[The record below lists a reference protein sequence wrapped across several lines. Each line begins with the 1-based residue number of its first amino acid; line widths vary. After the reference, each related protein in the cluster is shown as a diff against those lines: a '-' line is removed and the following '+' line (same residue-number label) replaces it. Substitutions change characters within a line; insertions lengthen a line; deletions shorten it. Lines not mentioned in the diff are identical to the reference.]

1 MLISR
6 RAILKS
12 MMAGSALAAYALPR
26 LSFAAPPAAQAPE
39 GARELVLVTA
49 GAGERFALAVRG
61 AGHAESL
68 ALGAGLPDVAALQ
81 GLFTRAR
88 GKRLVG
94 LMPDAAYVLFSELA
108 RDAGVAT
115 MFEGRHMTGAG
126 SASHAF
132 HCVPGFQGVGREL
145 AGALAG
151 AGSRFAITEVP
162 LGATGA
168 GRAEAPLPG
177 FASYRVGGLP
187 AQDALWLHLSG
198 LDLAQGCAAL
208 GIEPGQAEA
217 LRHWPGGA
225 APPAPASGDWEQALG
240 SALARLAAGSAGA
253 GAPCVKQAFIHQV
266 PAQRDDQGR
275 DSLVSFLMQA

>member
-6 RAILKS
+6 RGILKS

-26 LSFAAPPAAQAPE
+26 FSFADTLAAQAPA

-49 GAGERFALAVRG
+49 GAGERFALAVRA

-68 ALGAGLPDVAALQ
+68 ALGPGLPGVAALHT
-81 GLFTRAR
+81 LFAGAR

-115 MFEGRHMTGAG
+115 MFEGRHMTGAD
-126 SASHAF
+126 SASHAL

-145 AGALAG
+145 AGALVSAD
-151 AGSRFAITEVP
+151 SRFAITEVP

-168 GRAEAPLPG
+168 GRADASLPG
-177 FASYRVGGLP
+177 FASYRVGGV
-187 AQDALWLHLSG
+187 AVQDELWLHLSG
-198 LDLAQGCAAL
+198 LDLAQGCEAL

-217 LRHWPGGA
+217 LRRWPGA
-225 APPAPASGDWEQALG
+225 FAPPAPASGDWERSLG
-240 SALARLAAGSAGA
+240 VALARLASGSAGA
-253 GAPCVKQAFIHQV
+253 GAPCVKQAFIHQL
-266 PAQRDDQGR
+266 PAQQDDKGH